1 VRVSEEDV
9 LDLLTAAAMTIS
21 VADAA
26 AVLLLGEADRL
37 VLSARRGLPDDFPP
51 GEIPLDR
58 EALSGV
64 PYGPARR
71 TARTFPSRPVF
82 RFSSVCP

>member
-1 VRVSEEDV
+1 MVTPEEM

-37 VLSARRGLPDDFPP
+37 ALSARRGCRMIFPRGKSRWTGKP
-51 GEIPLDR
+51 FR
-58 EALSGV
+58 AV